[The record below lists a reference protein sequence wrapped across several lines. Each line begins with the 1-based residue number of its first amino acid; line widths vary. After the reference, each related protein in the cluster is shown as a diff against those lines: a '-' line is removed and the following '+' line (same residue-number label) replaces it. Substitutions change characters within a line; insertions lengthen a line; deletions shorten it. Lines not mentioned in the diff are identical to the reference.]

1 MRSKP
6 FASKRRHVP
15 QHHLANALLCALAS
29 ATATHATAVQPDAS
43 WIRVRA
49 DASRRIFATL
59 PAPRKIARDATGA
72 LPHSTLTVSNCNDD
86 GAGSLRAAVAAAVD
100 SDTIDL
106 TQLQCS
112 TITLA
117 TGAIEVDLDDLAF
130 EGPGR
135 EKLAIDGGGLDRV
148 FIHPYGGTLT
158 FKALTVRNGRDRA
171 TGFHVAGG
179 GCIASGGYVQL
190 YDSTVR
196 DCYAGG
202 EGAYGGALYG
212 YSLTMVR
219 STLSGN
225 HAYGIHD
232 TAGTAAFG
240 GAAFVYALQLYD
252 STVSTNLADH
262 RANPGYSSYDIGGAF
277 VAVNGGSITGS
288 TIDHNISDGR
298 AGAVATFNPLA
309 VANST
314 ISTNTART
322 DIAGGL
328 FLRWP
333 SSLQLD
339 SSTITGNV
347 AALDGGGVWLN
358 APYSSIRSSIVF
370 GNSSDIGNGDNRYGV
385 AQAVSVVG
393 SNNIV
398 GTSSALLALPA
409 DTRNVNPEL
418 KPLAS
423 NGGATRTHGLAPD
436 SPAIDAGSN
445 PLGFG
450 TDQRG
455 GAFARLY
462 GAAPDIGAYETQ
474 AQDFEPP
481 APPTPVPT
489 LSRAMLGALF
499 AALAMIALRSP
510 KRRGAK
516 RSG

>member
-1 MRSKP
+1 MISTSLART
-6 FASKRRHVP
+6 RRNLPRHR
-15 QHHLANALLCALAS
+15 LATALLCALAS
-29 ATATHATAVQPDAS
+29 ASAAAATTQPDAS

-49 DASRRIFATL
+49 DASRRIFPAL
-59 PAPRKIARDATGA
+59 PAPRKVARDTAGG
-72 LPHSTLTVSNCNDD
+72 PHVTAVVGNCNDD
-86 GAGSLRAAVAAAVD
+86 GPGSLRAAVAAAAD

-112 TITLA
+112 TITLT
-117 TGAIEVDLDDLAF
+117 TGAIEVDLDNLTFD
-130 EGPGR
+130 GPGR
-135 EKLAIDGGGLDRV
+135 AQLAIDGNQLDRV

-179 GCIASGGYVQL
+179 GCIASAGYVQL
-190 YDSTVR
+190 YDTTVR

-225 HAYGIHD
+225 HAYGVHD
-232 TAGTAAFG
+232 AAGTAAFG
-240 GAAFVYALQLYD
+240 GAGFVYALHLYD
-252 STVSTNLADH
+252 STVSANLADH
-262 RANPGYSSYDIGGAF
+262 RDNPGFSSYDIGGAF
-277 VAVNGGSITGS
+277 VAVTGGSVTGS

-298 AGAVATFNPLA
+298 AGGVAVFNPLA

-314 ISTNTART
+314 ISANTART

-333 SSLQLD
+333 STLQLD
-339 SSTITGNV
+339 NSTITGNV
-347 AALDGGGVWLN
+347 SALDGGGIWLN
-358 APYSSIRSSIVF
+358 APYSSVRSSIVS
-370 GNSSDIGNGDNRYGV
+370 GNSSDIGNRENRYGA
-385 AQAVSVVG
+385 AQAVSVAG

-398 GTSSALLALPA
+398 GTSAPLLTLPA
-409 DTRNVNPEL
+409 DTRDINPKL
-418 KPLAS
+418 RPLAD
-423 NGGATRTHGLAPD
+423 NGGATHTHALAPD
-436 SPAIDAGSN
+436 SLAIDAGSN
-445 PLGFG
+445 PLGLG

-455 GAFARLY
+455 DAFARSY
-462 GAAPDIGAYETQ
+462 GAAPDVGAYETQ

-499 AALAMIALRSP
+499 AALAMLAFRSS
-510 KRRGAK
+510 KRRDELHS
-516 RSG
+516 R